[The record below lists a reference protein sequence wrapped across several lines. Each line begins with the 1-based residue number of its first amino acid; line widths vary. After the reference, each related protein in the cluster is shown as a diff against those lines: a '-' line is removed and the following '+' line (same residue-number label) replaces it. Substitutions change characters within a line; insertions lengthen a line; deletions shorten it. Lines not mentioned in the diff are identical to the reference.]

1 MEAPGG
7 LTVLDH
13 DEVRACTSNIRFN
26 NVDAAA
32 HIYHD
37 NLD

>member
-1 MEAPGG
+1 MEESGG

-13 DEVRACTSNIRFN
+13 DEVSPRTRNIGFN
-26 NVDAAA
+26 NVNAGA
-32 HIYHD
+32 HIYND

>member
-1 MEAPGG
+1 MEAWGG

-13 DEVRACTSNIRFN
+13 DEVSARASNIRFN
-26 NVDAAA
+26 NVDAGA
-32 HIYHD
+32 HIYHH